1 MMAARVLSR
10 SSGQLGPLKT
20 PDNPEPKLSIH
31 AVSMAANMLS
41 YTFSIQWPNAG
52 MPRNGTPA
60 QNT

>member
-1 MMAARVLSR
+1 MIAAHVLSW
-10 SSGQLGPLKT
+10 SSGQIWPLKT

-31 AVSMAANMLS
+31 AASLAANMLS
-41 YTFSIQWPNAG
+41 YTFSIQSPNAG